1 MADENGLTLL
11 GYIAFLDPPKE
22 SAAPA
27 LAALAD
33 SGIDVKI
40 LTGDS
45 PRIASRICQMV
56 GLARSRIV
64 LGSDLDKLDAQG
76 LAEAALRNQIFA
88 KLTPAHKAA
97 IVRALREQG
106 RVVGV
111 LGDGINDGPALRAAD
126 VGISVDS
133 AADIARES
141 ADVILLEK
149 SLLVLHDGVM
159 EGRRVFAN
167 LLKYLRMS
175 ASSNFGNIFSVL
187 GASAWLPF
195 LPMAPIQLLTNN
207 LLYDFSQT
215 ALPTDY
221 VDEESLGKPRRWEV
235 GKIGEYILCMGP
247 VSSIFDYLT
256 FAALF
261 WILGANTPAQAA
273 LFQTGWFIESL
284 FSQTLIVH
292 IIRTRRLPFIES
304 QPSHALL
311 ATTIVICLVGA
322 WLPYSPLA
330 AALGMQPL
338 PAVCWPL
345 LGGILLGY
353 AGAAFAARRLL
364 ARWIP
369 VD

>member
-1 MADENGLTLL
+1 MTISDRLNDDGFRVIAIAFWELPGAPDTHAYCVADEREVTLL

-22 SAAPA
+22 SAAGA
-27 LAALAD
+27 LAALGA

-45 PRIASRICQMV
+45 PRIASKICQMV
-56 GLARSRIV
+56 GLSRSIPV

-76 LAEAALRNQIFA
+76 IAEAALHNQIFA
-88 KLTPAHKAA
+88 KLTPAHKAS
-97 IVRALREQG
+97 IVSALRERG

-111 LGDGINDGPALRAAD
+111 LGDGVNDGPALRAAD

-141 ADVILLEK
+141 AEVILLEK
-149 SLLVLHDGVM
+149 SLLVLHEGVL

-215 ALPTDY
+215 ALPTDN
-221 VDEESLGKPRRWEV
+221 VDAESLRKPRRQEV
-235 GKIGEYILCMGP
+235 GKMGMYILCMARS
-247 VSSIFDYLT
+247 VRYS
-256 FAALF
+256 
-261 WILGANTPAQAA
+261 
-273 LFQTGWFIESL
+273 
-284 FSQTLIVH
+284 
-292 IIRTRRLPFIES
+292 
-304 QPSHALL
+304 
-311 ATTIVICLVGA
+311 TT
-322 WLPYSPLA
+322 
-330 AALGMQPL
+330 
-338 PAVCWPL
+338 
-345 LGGILLGY
+345 
-353 AGAAFAARRLL
+353 
-364 ARWIP
+364 
-369 VD
+369 